1 MQTIIIQTKLHPPE
15 VNAQLVERPL
25 LLQKLNQ
32 HRQRPLILVTAPAG
46 YGKSTLLSRWLAA
59 MPEEHTAWL
68 SLESYDDDPATFW
81 IYFTAAVQTM
91 FPHVGQNTLSLLNQ
105 PEMPPSRVLLAT
117 LINELNVISENFILV
132 LDDYHLIQQPAIHD
146 LMTDLLTHIP
156 ATCHIVLASRI
167 DPRLPI
173 PKFRAQNLVIE
184 IRAGDLR
191 FSKAEADTF
200 LRQSLKRPI
209 ADEMLSGIYQ
219 RSEGWVTGLHLA
231 ALSMRRLE
239 QQPQL
244 ENILEREN
252 TFVIDY
258 LMAEVLMDQP
268 EIVQEWLLQTAVLD
282 RFCPDL
288 CDALFIDSSANLSF
302 DGAQFIQHLTTHNL
316 FIISLDQQQTWYR
329 YHHLFSHFLKNEM
342 QQRTAT
348 SDIAALHS
356 KASHWLAQNQLL
368 EEGLH
373 HALAAE
379 DVSTAAQIVEK
390 NARTLLDED
399 RWHTLENWLVLLP
412 ESVIQQ
418 SAELLLAKAWATFH
432 QFALWVIPPLLE
444 SIEKLLDEDDEEKRP
459 LWGEV
464 NFFWG
469 HHWYW
474 QGDQQRS
481 LTYLTRALEQIPKTH
496 HLARGEAELFW
507 GLAMHMNTQKE
518 AAVQQL
524 HQWLYYEQALHPGR
538 QTKLLASLIFIH
550 LLSGELTDAA
560 IVAQQ
565 AQDLAKKVNNTYV
578 SAWTAYLLGLIHFCR
593 NDLEGAAAYFNEA
606 VPNRYILHKAAA
618 IDSQV
623 GLVLTYQALNRP
635 EDASQVMSDL
645 LTFAWETN
653 NPAYITIARTC
664 EARLLLM
671 QGDLIKAF
679 RRLQTADLSTA
690 TTTMFYWLETSNLT
704 QCRVLIAHGT
714 ETSLGTADQK
724 LETFWQ
730 QEQNNHNII
739 KMVEILLLQTM
750 SYQKQARL
758 ADALVAL
765 NEAVL
770 LASQGEYLRP
780 FIEQGSELLPLVAK
794 LSPDEI
800 TTPIIKNIKQAL
812 LNGQNQIDTQHHTTS
827 PQPQMDE
834 VLTYREKEI
843 LTLLAT
849 EISNQEIANQLTIS
863 PNTVKRHTSA
873 LYRKLAVKNRRQA
886 VAKAK
891 RAGLLASN

>member
-1 MQTIIIQTKLHPPE
+1 METILIQTKLHRPQ
-15 VNAQLVERPL
+15 VSANLVKRPL

-32 HRQRPLILVTAPAG
+32 NWERPLILVTAPAG
-46 YGKSTLLSRWLAA
+46 YGKSTLLSSWLASRTD
-59 MPEEHTAWL
+59 EHTAWL
-68 SLESYDDDPATFW
+68 SLEPYDDDPATFW

-91 FPHVGQNTLSLLNQ
+91 FPHVGQNTRSLLNQ
-105 PEMPPSRVLLAT
+105 PEIPPARVLLAT
-117 LINELNVISENFILV
+117 LINELNVISEDFILV

-156 ATCHIVLASRI
+156 ATCHIVLASRT

-173 PKFRAQNLVIE
+173 PKFRAQNLVTE

-200 LRQSLKRPI
+200 LHQSLKRPI
-209 ADEMLSGIYQ
+209 ADEILSDIYQ

-231 ALSMRRLE
+231 ALKMRRLKQQE
-239 QQPQL
+239 QI

-252 TFVIDY
+252 SFVIDY

-288 CDALFIDSSANLSF
+288 CDALFENSTDNLDF
-302 DGAQFIQHLTTHNL
+302 DGTHFIQHLTTHNL

-329 YHHLFSHFLKNEM
+329 YHHLFSHFLKNELR
-342 QQRTAT
+342 QRADPA
-348 SDIAALHS
+348 DIASLHS

-373 HALAAE
+373 HALAAG
-379 DVSTAAQIVEK
+379 DISTAAQIVEQ

-399 RWHTLENWLVLLP
+399 RWHTLENWLALLP
-412 ESVIQQ
+412 ENAIQQ
-418 SAELLLAKAWATFH
+418 SAVLLLAKAWATFH
-432 QFALWVIPPLLE
+432 QFSLWTIPSLLE
-444 SIEKLLDEDDEEKRP
+444 SIEKLLNEDDEEKRP

-474 QGDQQRS
+474 QDDQQRS

-507 GLAMHMNTQKE
+507 GLAMHMNNQKE

-560 IVAQQ
+560 MVAQQ

-578 SAWTAYLLGLIHFCR
+578 RAWASYLLGLIHFCR
-593 NDLEGAAAYFNEA
+593 NDLQSAVSHFNDA
-606 VPNRYILHKAAA
+606 VQNRYILHNGAA
-618 IDSQV
+618 IDSMA
-623 GLVLTYQALNRP
+623 GLAIAYQAFDRP
-635 EDASQVMSDL
+635 KDASKIVSDL
-645 LTFAWETN
+645 LEFAWETN
-653 NPAYITIARTC
+653 NPAYITIARSC
-664 EARLLLM
+664 EARVLLM
-671 QGDLIKAF
+671 QGDLVQAY
-679 RRLQTADLSTA
+679 RRLQTADLTTA
-690 TTTMFYWLETSNLT
+690 TTTMFYWLETSTLT

-714 ETSLGTADQK
+714 ETSLDTADQK
-724 LETFWQ
+724 LETCWQ
-730 QEQNNHNII
+730 QAKNNHNVI

-758 ADALVAL
+758 ADALAAL

-770 LASQGEYLRP
+770 LANQEEYLRP
-780 FIEQGSELLPLVAK
+780 FIEAGSELRPLLAK
-794 LSPDEI
+794 LSPDET
-800 TTPIIKNIKQAL
+800 TTPFIKRIEQTL
-812 LNGQNQIDTQHHTTS
+812 FIDQNQIDLQHHTTS
-827 PQPQMDE
+827 LQPQIDE

-849 EISNQEIANQLTIS
+849 EISNQEIANTLTIS

>member
-1 MQTIIIQTKLHPPE
+1 METILIQTKLHRPQ
-15 VNAQLVERPL
+15 VSANLVKRPL

-32 HRQRPLILVTAPAG
+32 NWERPLILVTAPAG
-46 YGKSTLLSRWLAA
+46 YGKSTLLSSWLASRTD
-59 MPEEHTAWL
+59 EHTAWL
-68 SLESYDDDPATFW
+68 SLEPYDDDPATFW

-91 FPHVGQNTLSLLNQ
+91 FPHVGQNTRSLLNQ
-105 PEMPPSRVLLAT
+105 PEIPPARVLLAT
-117 LINELNVISENFILV
+117 LINELNVISEDFILV

-156 ATCHIVLASRI
+156 ATCHIVLASRT

-173 PKFRAQNLVIE
+173 PKFRAQNLVTE

-200 LRQSLKRPI
+200 LHQSLKRPI
-209 ADEMLSGIYQ
+209 ADEMLSGIYE

-239 QQPQL
+239 QQAQL

-288 CDALFIDSSANLSF
+288 CDALFIESSANPGF
-302 DGAQFIQHLTTHNL
+302 DGAQFIHHLTTHNL

-329 YHHLFSHFLKNEM
+329 YHHLFSHFLINEL
-342 QQRTAT
+342 QQRTDP

-356 KASHWLAQNQLL
+356 KAAHWLAQNQLL

-373 HALAAE
+373 HALAAGNIA
-379 DVSTAAQIVEK
+379 TAAQIVEQ
-390 NARTLLDED
+390 NARTLLNED
-399 RWHTLENWLVLLP
+399 RWHTLENWLALLP
-412 ESVIQQ
+412 ESVLQQ
-418 SAELLLAKAWATFH
+418 SAELLLAKVWATFH
-432 QFALWVIPPLLE
+432 QFALWVIPSLLE
-444 SIEKLLDEDDEEKRP
+444 AIEDLLDEDDEAQRP

-474 QGDQQRS
+474 QSDQQRS
-481 LTYLTRALEQIPKTH
+481 LTYLTRALEQIPKKH

-507 GLAMHMNTQKE
+507 GLAMHMNNQKE

-538 QTKLLASLIFIH
+538 QTKLLASIIFIH
-550 LLSGELTDAA
+550 LLSGELTNAA
-560 IVAQQ
+560 MVAQQ

-578 SAWTAYLLGLIHFCR
+578 SAWAAYLLGLIHFCR

-606 VPNRYILHKAAA
+606 VPNQYILHKAAA
-618 IDSQV
+618 IDSMV

-635 EDASQVMSDL
+635 DDASQVMADL
-645 LTFAWETN
+645 LTFSWETN

-671 QGDLIKAF
+671 QGNLIKAF

-704 QCRVLIAHGT
+704 QCRVLITHGT
-714 ETSLGTADQK
+714 ETSLHTADQK
-724 LETFWQ
+724 LETCWQ
-730 QEQNNHNII
+730 QAKNNHNVI
-739 KMVEILLLQTM
+739 KMVEALLLQTM

-765 NEAVL
+765 NEAIL
-770 LASQGEYLRP
+770 LANQEEYLRP
-780 FIEQGSELLPLVAK
+780 FIEAGPDLLPL
-794 LSPDEI
+794 LTILPLDEI
-800 TTPIIKNIKQAL
+800 TTPFIKRIQQTL
-812 LNGQNQIDTQHHTTS
+812 LKGQNQVAPQPHTSS

-834 VLTYREKEI
+834 MLTYREKEI